1 ILFGT
6 GAYLFSKSDI
16 KDNGQF
22 LRTFNYAVCVILFV
36 FFTVEISDYL
46 QKLQLIEEYSN
57 DQVRFLKLL
66 SWSIGWT
73 VLSILFILFGYMKS
87 VLEIIISGL
96 FALGLSVFLSVVKG
110 ITYVP
115 IEQFSLLFNYRA
127 FVLASIVASLTIH
140 LLLLRKN
147 QDLYEW
153 LNDISKI
160 FQVGIIIVILS
171 LITGEIRD
179 YYEKAILF
187 LDIDSSEY
195 LSKMNLQQMILSS
208 SWLLVSM
215 ILIIIGIWKRDQIIR
230 ITAIIIFG
238 IAILKIFLYDLSFL
252 DTLYR
257 IFSFIGLGIILL
269 IASYLYQKYKKIIL

>member
-1 ILFGT
+1 
-6 GAYLFSKSDI
+6 
-16 KDNGQF
+16 
-22 LRTFNYAVCVILFV
+22 
-36 FFTVEISDYL
+36 
-46 QKLQLIEEYSN
+46 
-57 DQVRFLKLL
+57 
-66 SWSIGWT
+66 
-73 VLSILFILFGYMKS
+73 
-87 VLEIIISGL
+87 
-96 FALGLSVFLSVVKG
+96 
-110 ITYVP
+110 
-115 IEQFSLLFNYRA
+115 
-127 FVLASIVASLTIH
+127 
-140 LLLLRKN
+140 
-147 QDLYEW
+147 
-153 LNDISKI
+153 
-160 FQVGIIIVILS
+160 

-195 LSKMNLQQMILSS
+195 LSKINLQQMILSS

-269 IASYLYQKYKKIIL
+269 IASYLYQKYKKLII